1 MVKNKKNS
9 AFLILTASSLVVT
22 LILTPW
28 VNVDSLVIPKLVVLF
43 STAMYLLPFIFIN
56 FKSFLSQRPLKFLF
70 ALSGLMILQ
79 MILVMI
85 FSSAPIEQQVFGK
98 TGRGLGFLTEIS
110 LLIMMLAAASYAEIN
125 KIHFLINGM
134 VLSAVITSVYSIF
147 QKNGLDF
154 VDWYTKTN
162 GIIGTLGNPNFQA
175 AFAAIAIVPSLSY
188 FFLKSIKSKIFSV
201 FIFSILIYVIYLSQS
216 TQGYLIAVLSVVVSI
231 LIYLWYKNKSFFV
244 ISAIFAFIAGMVTIL
259 GILNNGPLASILYK
273 YSIKSRGEFF
283 RTAISATKDNPVF
296 GVGLD
301 SFGDF
306 STSYKSA
313 KDAAGVN
320 EYFDNAHNYFL
331 NYAANGGIS
340 LALLYVAITVL
351 ALISFFKLQKQVGEF
366 NIKLSA
372 LFSAWVGFQAQSV
385 ISPGAIPIILNGMI
399 LNGALIGLSVRGLI
413 SDQKLALNY
422 NLFRP
427 FSYFLV
433 IISLLITYPYYNV
446 DRLQLK
452 SLNTNDGLLAIKAAT
467 SYPESS
473 LRYARIGTKLLESN
487 LGKEG
492 LEVGRAAIKFNPNS
506 ISAWGLILA
515 NSTAPLQE
523 RQFALKEILRLDPYN
538 QKIREI
544 ESVLK

>member
-1 MVKNKKNS
+1 M
-9 AFLILTASSLVVT
+9 
-22 LILTPW
+22 
-28 VNVDSLVIPKLVVLF
+28 
-43 STAMYLLPFIFIN
+43 
-56 FKSFLSQRPLKFLF
+56 
-70 ALSGLMILQ
+70 
-79 MILVMI
+79 
-85 FSSAPIEQQVFGK
+85 
-98 TGRGLGFLTEIS
+98 
-110 LLIMMLAAASYAEIN
+110 
-125 KIHFLINGM
+125 
-134 VLSAVITSVYSIF
+134 
-147 QKNGLDF
+147 
-154 VDWYTKTN
+154 
-162 GIIGTLGNPNFQA
+162 
-175 AFAAIAIVPSLSY
+175 
-188 FFLKSIKSKIFSV
+188 
-201 FIFSILIYVIYLSQS
+201 
-216 TQGYLIAVLSVVVSI
+216 
-231 LIYLWYKNKSFFV
+231 
-244 ISAIFAFIAGMVTIL
+244 AGMVAIL
-259 GILNNGPLASILYK
+259 GMLNNGPLASILYK
-273 YSIKSRGEFF
+273 YSVQSRGEFF
-283 RTAISATKDNPVF
+283 RTAISTTKDNAVF

-306 STSYKSA
+306 STIYKSA

-320 EYFDNAHNYFL
+320 EPVDNAHNYFL
-331 NYAANGGIS
+331 NYAANGGIL
-340 LALLYVAITVL
+340 LALLYIAITVL
-351 ALISFFKLQKQVGEF
+351 ALISFFKLQKQVGKF

-385 ISPGAIPIILNGMI
+385 ISPGTIPIILNGMI
-399 LNGALIGLSVRGLI
+399 LNGVLIGLSARGLI

-433 IISLLITYPYYNV
+433 IMSLLITYPYYNV

-492 LEVGRAAIKFNPNS
+492 LEVGRAAVKFNPNS